1 MVGLKALP
9 ELGGLVN
16 LSGFHPRVRDV
27 SSSQKNRTCIIRL
40 ICTEAND
47 RELRLPILWCH
58 GTNADS
64 MGEDAISFMRD
75 KLHILDPAS

>member
-1 MVGLKALP
+1 
-9 ELGGLVN
+9 
-16 LSGFHPRVRDV
+16 
-27 SSSQKNRTCIIRL
+27 L

-75 KLHILDPAS
+75 RLHILDPAS